1 MDASGCVRYTMLMVN
16 FKHSL
21 ARLPWKLIVVLGA
34 AALMRPVVK
43 IFGDVFGYE
52 VSAAGAISLTLV
64 IAAAWVY
71 AVVSLKVERPVA
83 VLAAS
88 GATYAVLSVLLAVVL
103 QVAVPGL
110 GSQQVNIAVLL
121 TAGLFGSVVGNV
133 IYGAALG
140 VIAEIIQKRTSGSQK
155 RK

>member
-1 MDASGCVRYTMLMVN
+1 MDTQGGVRYTMLMAN
-16 FKHSL
+16 FKRAL
-21 ARLPWKLIVVLGA
+21 VRLPWKLVVVLGA

-121 TAGLFGSVVGNV
+121 TAGLFGSLVGNI